1 MRETEVG
8 GKLHM
13 ETKNSKKS
21 NVVVMTELA
30 LLTAIVIL
38 MAYTPLGYLRVGA
51 ISITFIVVPVAVGAV
66 LLGVKAGAFLGLV
79 FGLTSLAQC
88 FGMDAFGTM
97 IFNAKPVATAICCI
111 VPRIL
116 VGIVPALVYMGLA
129 KVCKKRPVNI
139 AISCVLAPIT
149 NTLLYLGFMTV
160 FFQDYMI
167 QAYSYTGKTGIV
179 FLGWLLALV
188 GVNAIL
194 EAASCLIIGSA
205 ITNVLWKITNKGK

>member
-1 MRETEVG
+1 
-8 GKLHM
+8 M
-13 ETKNSKKS
+13 ETKSLRKS
-21 NVVVMTELA
+21 NVVMMTELA

-38 MAYTPLGYLRVGA
+38 MAYTALGYLKVGA
-51 ISITFIVVPVAVGAV
+51 VSITFIVVPVAVGAV

-97 IFNAKPVATAICCI
+97 IFNAKPVATAVCCI

-116 VGIVPALVYMGLA
+116 VGVVPALVFMGMS

-139 AISCVLAPIT
+139 AVSCVLAPIT
-149 NTLLYLGFMTV
+149 NTLLYLAFMTI

-167 QAYSYTGKTGIV
+167 EAYGYAGKAGIF

-188 GVNAIL
+188 AINAIL
-194 EAASCLIIGSA
+194 EAASSLIIGSA
-205 ITNVLWKITNKGK
+205 ICNALWNITHKE